1 VKHLDSTQ
9 YAMSGVGV
17 LPGADLDWGQI
28 DLPCSECGEMVDL
41 SGVIS
46 VNIVG
51 QDGTEGEPTE
61 MTEANARALLATVG
75 IVPPPVL
82 CELHDP
88 EEVVRLPWQ

>member
-1 VKHLDSTQ
+1 MKHLESTQ

-17 LPGADLDWGQI
+17 IAGTDIDWGQI

-41 SGVIS
+41 SGIIT
-46 VNIVG
+46 VNIVE
-51 QDGTEGEPTE
+51 QDGTAGESQE

-75 IVPPPVL
+75 ITPPPVL

-88 EEVVRLPWQ
+88 EEAVRQPW